1 MIVLLVYRPSEA
13 FVHIHICFCS
23 LLFTI
28 SKPPILTN
36 PSGSFC
42 RFRKNL

>member
-13 FVHIHICFCS
+13 FVHIHICS

-28 SKPPILTN
+28 AKPPILTN

-42 RFRKNL
+42 RFQKNL